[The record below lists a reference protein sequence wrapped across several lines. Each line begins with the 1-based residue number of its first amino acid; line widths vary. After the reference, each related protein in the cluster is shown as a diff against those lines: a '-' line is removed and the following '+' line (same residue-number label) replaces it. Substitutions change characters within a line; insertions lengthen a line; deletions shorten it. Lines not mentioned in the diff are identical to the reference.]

1 LGEIQTGGENYVVGV
16 IRKPINNLYESD
28 ECIEFKMKNQDTVHY
43 DVQNQTLKIV
53 FSVISETRI
62 RREPNKT
69 RSIVKKHA
77 LIFTIPSKNSFKL
90 FMRKLRT
97 NKLIKFQ
104 CEPFDSFEII
114 KPVVK

>member
-1 LGEIQTGGENYVVGV
+1 
-16 IRKPINNLYESD
+16 
-28 ECIEFKMKNQDTVHY
+28 MKNQDTVHY
-43 DVQNQTLKIV
+43 DLKKQTLKIV
-53 FSVISETRI
+53 FSVISETRL

-114 KPVVK
+114 KPVAK